1 MRDRGFSLSHAIVR
15 EVLAQGAA
23 SAEEVLARA
32 ERGKGLLNRAK
43 HVLSALVESDQAYV
57 IPAPKGQPIRY
68 ALTGRGPRGDV

>member
-1 MRDRGFSLSHAIVR
+1 MRDRGYSLSHAIVR

-23 SAEEVLARA
+23 TAEEVLERA
-32 ERGKGLLNRAK
+32 NRSRSLVKRAK

-57 IPAPKGQPIRY
+57 IPAPKGQSIRY